1 MMIIYSLSHI
11 KILKLIIF
19 NPIFIGTIIF
29 TIIGGILAGFLLN
42 LTLRNMIIF
51 IIILALI
58 PFIVLILTT
67 SGVSYG
73 IENNYIIIKYIRT
86 YKIPINEANIS
97 LVPYSKVKPVFREA
111 GVSIPGLLALG
122 RYKFANGKHGIA
134 IIYKPQ
140 EKALLITYDNK
151 LFVISHP
158 GIEKAYRE
166 LLNEIKRYNASTRP

>member
-1 MMIIYSLSHI
+1 VEII
-11 KILKLIIF
+11 
-19 NPIFIGTIIF
+19 T
-29 TIIGGILAGFLLN
+29 GFLLN
-42 LTLRNMIIF
+42 LTLRSMIIF
-51 IIILALI
+51 VIILTLI

-67 SGVSYG
+67 SGASYG

-97 LVPYSKVKPVFREA
+97 LVPYSKVKPIFREA

-158 GIEKAYRE
+158 GIEKAYIE
-166 LLNEIKRYNASTRP
+166 LLNKIKHYSTSTKPRR